1 MSVIKKILVAEDEKP
16 MANALVI
23 KLNKEGF
30 QAKAVSNGEE
40 VLQELANNKYD
51 LLLLDLIM
59 PKMDGFTTL
68 KKIKEMAIKIKI
80 IVTSN
85 LGQEEDFARARELG
99 ASDYFVKSDTPLS
112 ELVEAVKKI

>member
-1 MSVIKKILVAEDEKP
+1 MSSIKKILVAEDEKP

-30 QAKAVSNGEE
+30 QAKAVNNGQE
-40 VLQELANNKYD
+40 VLQELENNQYD

-68 KKIKEMAIKIKI
+68 QKIKEKAIKIKI

-85 LGQEEDFARARELG
+85 LGQEEDFSRAKELG
-99 ASDYFVKSDTPLS
+99 ASDYFVKSDTPLTQ
-112 ELVEAVKKI
+112 LIEAIKKL